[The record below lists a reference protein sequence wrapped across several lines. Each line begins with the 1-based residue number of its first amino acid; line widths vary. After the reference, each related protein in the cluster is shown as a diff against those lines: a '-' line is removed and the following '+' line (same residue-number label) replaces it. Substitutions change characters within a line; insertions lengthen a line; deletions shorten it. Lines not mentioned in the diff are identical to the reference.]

1 MAKTKADREPV
12 ARYVDLDLS
21 QAQIFDLKNR
31 VVELTNQLVQAR
43 QTEKDLKKEKKIE
56 VEELPIHKEHQR
68 AKKLADSMDLELQQL
83 TKAIAAGKRSELL
96 DHHWRYRASDN
107 VLELVCELTGAV
119 TERRFATDEEATLFS
134 QGGLFDGDDGSNG
147 GVH

>member
-1 MAKTKADREPV
+1 
-12 ARYVDLDLS
+12 
-21 QAQIFDLKNR
+21 
-31 VVELTNQLVQAR
+31 
-43 QTEKDLKKEKKIE
+43 
-56 VEELPIHKEHQR
+56 
-68 AKKLADSMDLELQQL
+68 MDVELQQL

-119 TERRFATDEEATLFS
+119 TERRFATDDEAALFS
-134 QGGLFDGDDGSNG
+134 QGGLFDDNSGG

>member
-1 MAKTKADREPV
+1 MAKSKADREPV
-12 ARYVDLDLS
+12 ARYVDLELTPT
-21 QAQIFDLKNR
+21 QIADLKNR
-31 VVELTNQLVQAR
+31 AVELTNQLVQAR
-43 QTEKDLKKEKKIE
+43 QAEKDLKKEKKIE

-68 AKKLADSMDLELQQL
+68 AKKLADSMDVELQQL

-119 TERRFATDEEATLFS
+119 TERRFATDDEAALFS
-134 QGGLFDGDDGSNG
+134 QGGLFDDNSGG